1 MIVFLV
7 TIFSSFSQKTW
18 WASKV
23 LEFSSE
29 RVIPFQT
36 TEYKAIQ
43 ALGKPNVVPD
53 FVESTAAWQPS
64 QPDSPSEEYISVG
77 FDTLIYVRQVAVA
90 ENYGQGSIIKILAI
104 EPNNT
109 SHIIYQNNAIGPQTP
124 LKGKMLNIV
133 LSEQTSYKVAAIK
146 LILDTDKIKGANQI
160 DAIGISESTEPIK
173 ALIRVAADAP
183 KEVYRENLG
192 KGVNSRHQEF
202 APVISSD
209 GKTLFYTRNYLNILG
224 KNKEDQDVFFT
235 VQDKNGKWIK
245 AKNLGYPINDTQ
257 KNAIFAITA
266 DGKEILLMNTYRKV
280 GDNTLGI
287 SRSYRTSNG
296 WSYPEEI
303 KIEKYY
309 NNSRMAD
316 FTISPDGTVMIMSI
330 QTKNTTGRL
339 DLYVSFKK
347 GKNLWSEPVNM
358 GRQINT
364 TEHDVTPF
372 IAADNKTLYFSTRG
386 FPGFGDNDIFKSHR
400 MDETWQ
406 LWSEPENLGP
416 AINTPNWDGYFTLP
430 ASGDYAYICS
440 INASK
445 KEDIYKLELPKTAK
459 PEPVAIISG
468 NVLTTTEKIP
478 IACML
483 TMNPQNAQLK
493 TEVKNYDPATGMF
506 SFVVPVKEIYDFVPY
521 LKGYLAINET
531 VDLSKEISYREIRK
545 DFYLMPLE
553 VGNKGVLNSFTFE
566 QGESHLQAPAL
577 KDLDR
582 IAQAMNDFP
591 SLEIL
596 FEGHTDN
603 QGDFQLNLK
612 LSEERVE
619 EVKNYLISKG
629 VQAERIT
636 TKGWGQTRPI
646 ASNAT
651 DERRKLNRRVEF
663 TIVKK

>member
-1 MIVFLV
+1 MIIFLV
-7 TIFSSFSQKTW
+7 TIYSSFSQKTW

-29 RVIPFQT
+29 RVLPAQNT
-36 TEYKAIQ
+36 AYKAIQ
-43 ALGKPNVVPD
+43 ALGKPNVLPNI
-53 FVESTAAWQPS
+53 VESVAAWES
-64 QPDSPSEEYISVG
+64 YQPDSPSEEYIAVT
-77 FDTLIYVRQVAVA
+77 FDTTMSIRQVAIA
-90 ENYGQGSIIKILAI
+90 ENYGQGSIIKVIAI
-104 EPNNT
+104 DTLNEKHT
-109 SHIIYQNNAIGPQTP
+109 IYEYSNIKINSKE
-124 LKGKMLNIV
+124 KGKMMNIILPKNTPYQV
-133 LSEQTSYKVAAIK
+133 SAIK
-146 LILDTDKIKGANQI
+146 LILNTEKIKGSNQI
-160 DAIGISESTEPIK
+160 DAIGISNSTIPIK
-173 ALIRVAADAP
+173 AYIKVSKDSP
-183 KEVYRENLG
+183 EEVFRENLG
-192 KGVNSRHQEF
+192 KRINSRHHEF

-209 GKTLFYTRNYLNILG
+209 GKMLFYTRGYVNVLG
-224 KNKEDQDVFFT
+224 KSKYDQDVF
-235 VQDKNGKWIK
+235 VSVKNKIGEWEESSGI
-245 AKNLGYPINDTQ
+245 GSPINDKE
-257 KNAIFAITA
+257 KNAVLSISG
-266 DGKEILLMNTYRKV
+266 DGKDILLLNTYKPHKQRV
-280 GDNTLGI
+280 GI
-287 SRSYRTSNG
+287 SMTHKTSTG
-296 WSYPEEI
+296 WSYPEDV
-303 KIEKYY
+303 KIERFENY
-309 NNSRMAD
+309 STIAD
-316 FTISPDGTVMIMSI
+316 FTLSQDGNVLILSI
-330 QTKNTTGRL
+330 QSAFTYGKN
-339 DLYVSFKK
+339 DLYVSFKRK
-347 GKNLWSEPVNM
+347 NNIWSQPINLGKS
-358 GRQINT
+358 INT
-364 TEHDVTPF
+364 PEHELTPF

-468 NVLTTTEKIP
+468 NVLTTTDKTP
-478 IACML
+478 LACVL
-483 TMNPQNAQLK
+483 TMNPQNDKLK
-493 TEVKNYDPATGMF
+493 VEVKNYDPATGMF

-582 IAQAMNDFP
+582 ITQAMNDFP

-619 EVKNYLISKG
+619 EVKNYLLTKGIS
-629 VQAERIT
+629 AERIT